1 MDNKKYSLLV
11 VALYCY
17 TGHVKGVVEHLRKIN
32 PLVDITLLSNIKPEV
47 LRKDIPDASI
57 NIAWYDVKDVNFI
70 SSKWLRERV
79 IRYKQNRFFA
89 KFSNKRKYD
98 IVNIH
103 FPKRHLAY
111 AYKYL
116 RAMSKRLV
124 ITPWGSDVLRQNQ
137 KALDELR
144 SLYQHADHIITTINT
159 PLGRKIQAEFD
170 IGEDKFVGNFFG
182 SDIIDYAN
190 SCGDTITQEEAKE
203 RFGLTGRYVITCG
216 YNRKVPQRHKV
227 IIKAIDQVRSQLPEN
242 LTLLFPMTY
251 ANPRTD
257 YDYVQEIKIM
267 CQEKHLPA
275 VFVTDYLNIDEV
287 YKLRKSTDMFV
298 HIQTTDASSGSV
310 MEYILCKKKIVH
322 GSWIKY
328 EELESFKPLF
338 YYPVDK
344 LEELGEIIVK
354 AYNSEMIKIPMG
366 VIDYIKSF
374 GWDNRSLKMNDFFM
388 SIVKNK

>member
-1 MDNKKYSLLV
+1 MENKKYSMLV

-17 TGHVKGVVEHLRKIN
+17 TGHVKGVIEHLKKKN
-32 PLVDITLLSNIKPEV
+32 PLVDITLLSNIQPEV
-47 LRKDIPDASI
+47 IRKEI
-57 NIAWYDVKDVNFI
+57 NDPSVKIEWYNVKDVNYI

-79 IRYKQNRFFA
+79 IRYKQNRFLA
-89 KFSNKRKYD
+89 KFSEKREYD

-144 SLYQHADHIITTINT
+144 SLYQHADHIVTTLNT
-159 PLGRKIQAEFD
+159 PLGRKIQTEFN
-170 IGEDKFVGNFFG
+170 IGEEKFVSNFFG
-182 SDIIDYAN
+182 SDIVDYAIKF
-190 SCGDTITQEEAKE
+190 GDTITQEEAKE

-227 IIKAIDQVRSQLPEN
+227 IIEAIDQVRNQLPDN

-257 YDYVQEIKIM
+257 YDYVQEIKQL
-267 CQEKHLPA
+267 CQEKNLPA
-275 VFVTDYLNIDEV
+275 VFVTDFLNVDEV

-298 HIQTTDASSGSV
+298 HIQTTDASSSSV
-310 MEYILCKKKIVH
+310 MEYILCEKKIVH

-338 YYPVDK
+338 YYPVNK
-344 LEELGEIIVK
+344 LEELGEVIVR
-354 AYNSEMIKIPMG
+354 AYNSEMIKIPHG
-366 VIDYIKSF
+366 VIDYIKSC
-374 GWDNRSLKMNDFFM
+374 GWDYRASKMNEFFM
-388 SIVKNK
+388 SIS